1 MKTIN
6 WERVSTFADMN
17 DPEDL
22 EWLRET
28 AKDLVISMD
37 DKINLIN
44 NLLNNPDKEALLS
57 ICHQVKGVSSNFG
70 LDAIYEISLNAEKKL
85 KTDSWE
91 DSLSLLKSLDEVWKQ
106 SSRELT
112 LILKI

>member
-22 EWLRET
+22 NWLRET
-28 AKDLVISMD
+28 AKELVISMD
-37 DKINLIN
+37 QKVSLIN
-44 NLLNNPDKEALLS
+44 NLLNHPDREALLS

-70 LDAIYEISLNAEKKL
+70 LDAIYEISLNAEKIL
-85 KTDSWE
+85 KTDTWE
-91 DSLSLLKSLDEVWKQ
+91 NSLSLLRSLDEVWIQ
-106 SSRELT
+106 SSQELS
-112 LILKI
+112 LVLKI